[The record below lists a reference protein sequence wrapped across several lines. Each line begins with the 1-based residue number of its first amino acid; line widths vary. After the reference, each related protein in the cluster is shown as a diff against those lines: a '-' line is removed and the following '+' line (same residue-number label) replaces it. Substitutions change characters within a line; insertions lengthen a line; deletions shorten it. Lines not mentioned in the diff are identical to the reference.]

1 MKEVK
6 RVYRVLRGGSW
17 YGNPRNCRS
26 AYRSRN
32 YPDYRNDYRGF
43 RVVCV
48 PRTHQVKKGD
58 KGDGK

>member
-6 RVYRVLRGGSW
+6 RVYRVLRGGPWSI
-17 YGNPRNCRS
+17 NPGICRS
-26 AYRSRN
+26 AIRDGYGPDNRDN
-32 YPDYRNDYRGF
+32 YCGF